1 VATQPFRSAVL
12 AFACLACSSCATLG
26 RATFR
31 EPVVTYKDA
40 VVTGLGLSGGSI
52 DVVLGIYNPNNFRL
66 DGTSITYRF
75 SVDSVPFGSGIF
87 SDQFTVPQGDS
98 TELRLPLSFTYSGV
112 GQAGRQILQTGSV
125 QYTVSGDITVS
136 TPIGSFTRP
145 YTGRGRLTVLR

>member
-1 VATQPFRSAVL
+1 MKPSRSAIL
-12 AFACLACSSCATLG
+12 ALACVASFSCATLG
-26 RATFR
+26 GATFR

-125 QYTVSGDITVS
+125 QYTISGDITVS